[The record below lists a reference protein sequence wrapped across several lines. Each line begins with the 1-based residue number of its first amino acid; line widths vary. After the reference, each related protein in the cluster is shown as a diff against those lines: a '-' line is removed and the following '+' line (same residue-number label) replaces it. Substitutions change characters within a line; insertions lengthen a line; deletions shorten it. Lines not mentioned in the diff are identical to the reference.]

1 MNVIKRDETIVAFD
15 KNKIIIAI
23 TKAMQSNGKVITE
36 IANKIANEIE
46 SELQG
51 NEIISISDIELFVYR
66 KLVENG
72 EELTAKAYED
82 YRAVREYQR
91 KHNTIDNKVLGII
104 NGTDKSTLNENSNKS
119 KTLISTS
126 RDLVAEEVSKDISL
140 RMMLP
145 PHIAQAH
152 QEGIIH
158 IHDLGHYLNK
168 SFNCCLVNLDDML
181 QNGTVINGKLVEKP
195 HSFRTACTI
204 ATQIIAQVASGQFGG
219 QTVSLSHLAPFVRIS
234 AEKIRE
240 EVENEWC
247 EIRDYDSYSGFQSIV
262 DEQIENIVKSRLQ
275 KEISDGVQTFQ
286 YQINT
291 LQTSNGQSPFL
302 SVFMYISEMPEYEK
316 ETAMIIE
323 EMIKQ
328 RIQGMK
334 NEKGVWITPAFPK
347 LLYVLDENNITE
359 NSEYWYL
366 TELAA
371 KCVSK
376 RMMPDFISAKHMRQ
390 NYEGNV
396 FGCMGCVEGEEII
409 TYQYNGLL
417 YVESFKRMWNRISD
431 NYPILKQPNG
441 KDEYIDVV
449 GASILIYDTK
459 NGWTNV
465 KKIIRNTSNKWVNLK
480 ISHGR
485 NLICTVDHP
494 LPTKNRGRVQAGD
507 LTTDDILTINSV
519 QISKNHINFDNA
531 KAWLLGFMLCDG
543 CYDSHV
549 FTSIALDTEN
559 DIQDMY
565 IKAMKKC
572 FNNNVKVVE
581 RHRDKRGDYKDL
593 VSTGNVTD
601 IIDYLS
607 CKFEGLTKNRRH
619 IPNEVFSWNTEAKM
633 AFLAGMIDADGYINP
648 ATHGGSIVQI
658 GSTNKEL
665 ALQQMAL
672 AQCLGMPSAVYQ
684 NHYGKTNKIRY
695 RVEFTPTSELLEYII
710 SQKKKDNF
718 VGGKLQIE
726 NNEGKINAIEH
737 IDITQYSY
745 DVETGSDHFEVSG
758 IYSHNCRA
766 WLSPYKGGINNEEG
780 HYKWYG
786 RFNMGLTS
794 INLAD
799 CGLSAK
805 RNIKDFWDIFEERL
819 ELCFESLMLR
829 YHKLEDVTSDAS
841 PIHWQYGAIARLP
854 KHAPIK
860 PLLQNGYAT
869 ISLGYIGVYECVKS
883 LIGKS
888 HTTPEGE
895 KLALE
900 IVQHM
905 KDKVL
910 EWKKRTGLGFALYGT
925 PSESLTEKFANA
937 TVRRWGTVDGE
948 EKRGFLTNSYHVF
961 VEEPINAFDKLKF
974 ESQFHPISSGG
985 CISYIEAV
993 NLVNNIPAVLSV
1005 IKFIYDNIQY
1015 AEINTKSD
1023 YCHECG
1029 YTGEIMIDENLDW
1042 YCPNC
1047 GNRDTSKMNVV
1058 RRTCGYLGENFWNK
1072 GRTEEIKNRY
1082 VHLGAGD

>member
-1 MNVIKRDETIVAFD
+1 MNVIKRNETIVAFD
-15 KNKIIIAI
+15 KQKIIMAI
-23 TKAMQSNGKVITE
+23 TKAMQSNGKVNKKVIND
-36 IANKIANEIE
+36 IADEIE
-46 SELQG
+46 FGLKDKEL
-51 NEIISISDIELFVYR
+51 IPICKIELLVYQ
-66 KLVENG
+66 KLIEKN
-72 EELTAKAYED
+72 EALTAKAYED

-104 NGTDKSTLNENSNKS
+104 NGTNKEILNENSNKNE
-119 KTLISTS
+119 TLVSTS
-126 RDLVAEEVSKDISL
+126 RDLVAEEVSKDIAL
-140 RMMLP
+140 RMMFP

-219 QTVSLSHLAPFVRIS
+219 QTVSVSHLAPFVRIS
-234 AEKIRE
+234 AERIRA
-240 EVENEWC
+240 EVEDEFA
-247 EIRDYDSYSGFQSIV
+247 ELKEYDSYSEYQSLLN
-262 DEQIENIVKSRLQ
+262 EQIEETINKRLA
-275 KEISDGVQTFQ
+275 KEVSDGVQTFQ

-302 SVFMYISEMPEYEK
+302 SVFMYISERPEYEK

-366 TELAA
+366 TNLAA

-396 FGCMGCVEGEEII
+396 FGCMG
-409 TYQYNGLL
+409 
-417 YVESFKRMWNRISD
+417 
-431 NYPILKQPNG
+431 
-441 KDEYIDVV
+441 
-449 GASILIYDTK
+449 
-459 NGWTNV
+459 
-465 KKIIRNTSNKWVNLK
+465 
-480 ISHGR
+480 
-485 NLICTVDHP
+485 
-494 LPTKNRGRVQAGD
+494 
-507 LTTDDILTINSV
+507 
-519 QISKNHINFDNA
+519 
-531 KAWLLGFMLCDG
+531 
-543 CYDSHV
+543 
-549 FTSIALDTEN
+549 
-559 DIQDMY
+559 
-565 IKAMKKC
+565 
-572 FNNNVKVVE
+572 
-581 RHRDKRGDYKDL
+581 
-593 VSTGNVTD
+593 
-601 IIDYLS
+601 
-607 CKFEGLTKNRRH
+607 
-619 IPNEVFSWNTEAKM
+619 
-633 AFLAGMIDADGYINP
+633 
-648 ATHGGSIVQI
+648 
-658 GSTNKEL
+658 
-665 ALQQMAL
+665 
-672 AQCLGMPSAVYQ
+672 
-684 NHYGKTNKIRY
+684 
-695 RVEFTPTSELLEYII
+695 
-710 SQKKKDNF
+710 
-718 VGGKLQIE
+718 
-726 NNEGKINAIEH
+726 
-737 IDITQYSY
+737 
-745 DVETGSDHFEVSG
+745 
-758 IYSHNCRA
+758 CRA

-799 CGLSAK
+799 CGMSAK
-805 RNIKDFWDIFEERL
+805 GNINDFWEIFEERL

-829 YHKLEDVTSDAS
+829 YHKLENVTSDAS

-895 KLALE
+895 KLALK
-900 IVQHM
+900 IVQYM

-910 EWKKRTGLGFALYGT
+910 EWKQRTGLGFALYGT

-993 NLVNNIPAVLSV
+993 NLTNNIPAVLSV
-1005 IKFIYDNIQY
+1005 IKFIYNNIQY

-1047 GNRDTSKMNVV
+1047 GNRDKSKMNVV